1 MRSILV
7 KYFSF
12 YVNLEPDIP
21 NWRSFRF
28 HLTPIFGQ
36 NTISSGG
43 FGQLTFGA
51 LFQVVRSATT

>member
-36 NTISSGG
+36 NHISADLVS
-43 FGQLTFGA
+43 
-51 LFQVVRSATT
+51 